1 VTAVRVEKVLVDMGG
16 ADRNMNIEVGI
27 QTDLCL
33 APESAASIA
42 DLVISNNDLGQF

>member
-1 VTAVRVEKVLVDMGG
+1 MLVDMGG
-16 ADRNMNIEVGI
+16 ADTNMNIEVGI

-42 DLVISNNDLGQF
+42 DLVITNNDLGQF